1 MLKGARFQKRI
12 TLIPGL
18 LRINLSKSG
27 ASLSAGPQGADVN
40 IGKDGVTTN
49 AGIPGTGLSYR
60 QKIGGG
66 GASARAGATNKK
78 GWLGVLLVI
87 AGLGWWAFQHQDRI
101 AKFFHAATPVSAPV
115 AGVAPAPGVAAAKNA
130 PVNTAA
136 SPLRYVRRQGA
147 ILRDEPKTSGD
158 VLKRSMKGDIV
169 TLIAQSD
176 GWAKVT
182 DGTLT
187 GWMRAS
193 TIGTEPPS

>member
-40 IGKDGVTTN
+40 IGKDGVTTS

-60 QKIGGG
+60 QKMGGG
-66 GASARAGATNKK
+66 R

-101 AKFFHAATPVSAPV
+101 AKFFKPAAPAVTPVASV
-115 AGVAPAPGVAAAKNA
+115 TPAPPAMAASKPA

-136 SPLRYVRRQGA
+136 SSVRYVRRQGA
-147 ILRDEPKTSGD
+147 ILREEPRASGKM
-158 VLKRSMKGDIV
+158 LKKNMKGDTV
-169 TLIAQSD
+169 TLISQSD
-176 GWAKVT
+176 GWAQVT

-193 TIGTEPPS
+193 TIGAEPPR